1 MSTQI
6 QNILDILPK
15 SLYDTC
21 LLYTSQYLNAWETY
35 AKWRYGIDSEIVFM
49 PNGKAENETKEA
61 LHTAGCSLIESTFHI
76 VKTEDKEIVLDNI
89 PEVIGKLERIRCLL
103 YTSIIK

>member
-1 MSTQI
+1 
-6 QNILDILPK
+6 
-15 SLYDTC
+15 
-21 LLYTSQYLNAWETY
+21 
-35 AKWRYGIDSEIVFM
+35 M

-89 PEVIGKLERIRCLL
+89 PEVIGKLERIRLTEVHLSALIWDIMRMTAIRSGDPPFLVSCWMAL
-103 YTSIIK
+103 